1 MKRSIHHLIA
11 DGVVGGLLAGLVVA
25 LWFLVVDSVAGRPFH
40 TPAALAG
47 ALTRQPIGPPT
58 FRLVAAYSVVHFA
71 VFALLGIGVAGAI
84 AVLRTPPRL
93 LFGVLFGLVAQ
104 ELAFYA
110 GLLLSDGSRVAIVP
124 WPHVVAANVLSGF
137 VLMGYLHRAAR
148 DQHPFGIGALKGRPL
163 LTQGLFTGL
172 VGAGVVALWFFV
184 LDVAA
189 GHPLLTQGL
198 FTGLVGAGVVA
209 LWFFVLDVAAGH
221 PLRTP
226 AALGAAL
233 LFGAS
238 NVGTIDVNLGVV
250 AAYTVVHVAAFVAA
264 GVLFVAIAEQIERT
278 PAFILLA
285 AMALIVLDAVVSA
298 ALALGAQWVVGTL
311 GASSVLV
318 ANVLAVAAMS
328 WYVWATHPLLR
339 RRLHEQVQVHV

>member
-11 DGVVGGLLAGLVVA
+11 DGVVGGVLAGLVVA
-25 LWFLVVDSVAGRPFH
+25 LWFLVVDSLAGRPFH

-58 FRLVAAYSVVHFA
+58 FRLVAAYTVVHFA
-71 VFALLGIGVAGAI
+71 VFALLGIAMAGAI

-110 GLLLSDGSRVAIVP
+110 GLLLSDASRVAIVP

-148 DQHPFGIGALKGRPL
+148 DQHPFGLAALKGHPL
-163 LTQGLFTGL
+163 LTQGLVTGL
-172 VGAGVVALWFFV
+172 VGAGVVALWFF
-184 LDVAA
+184 A
-189 GHPLLTQGL
+189 
-198 FTGLVGAGVVA
+198 
-209 LWFFVLDVAAGH
+209 LDVAAGH

-233 LFGAS
+233 LLGAS
-238 NVGTIDVNLGVV
+238 NVTAVDVNLGVV
-250 AAYTVVHVAAFVAA
+250 AAYTVVHVAAFVVA
-264 GVLFVAIAEQIERT
+264 GVLFVAIAEQLERT
-278 PAFILLA
+278 PALMLLA
-285 AMALIVLDAVVSA
+285 AMALIVLDAVVGA

-318 ANVLAVAAMS
+318 ANLLAVGAMS
-328 WYVWATHPLLR
+328 WYVWATHPVLR
-339 RRLHEQVQVHV
+339 RRLHEQVHVHV

>member
-1 MKRSIHHLIA
+1 MRRSLHQLTA
-11 DGVVGGLLAGLVVA
+11 DGVVGGVIAGLVVA
-25 LWFLVVDSVAGRPFH
+25 LWFLAVDSLAGRPFH
-40 TPAALAG
+40 TPSALAS
-47 ALTRQPIGPPT
+47 ALTRQAVGPPT
-58 FRLVAAYSVVHFA
+58 FRLVAAYSVLHLA
-71 VFALLGIGVAGAI
+71 VFAVLGIAMAGAM
-84 AVLRTPPRL
+84 AALRTPPRL
-93 LFGVLFGLVAQ
+93 LLGVLFGLVAQ
-104 ELAFYA
+104 EIAFYG
-110 GLLLSDGSRVAIVP
+110 GLLLSDASRVAVVP

-148 DQHPFGIGALKGRPL
+148 DQHPFGIGALK
-163 LTQGLFTGL
+163 
-172 VGAGVVALWFFV
+172 
-184 LDVAA
+184 

>member
-148 DQHPFGIGALKGRPL
+148 DQHPFGIGALK
-163 LTQGLFTGL
+163 
-172 VGAGVVALWFFV
+172 
-184 LDVAA
+184 

>member
-1 MKRSIHHLIA
+1 VKRSIHHLIA
-11 DGVVGGLLAGLVVA
+11 DGVVGGVLAGLVVA
-25 LWFLVVDSVAGRPFH
+25 LWFLVVDSLAGRPFH

-58 FRLVAAYSVVHFA
+58 FRLVAAYTVVHFA
-71 VFALLGIGVAGAI
+71 VFALLGIAMAGAI

-110 GLLLSDGSRVAIVP
+110 GLLLSDASRVAIVP

-148 DQHPFGIGALKGRPL
+148 DQHPFGIGALKGHPL
-163 LTQGLFTGL
+163 LTRGLFTGL
-172 VGAGVVALWFFV
+172 VGAGVVALWFFA
-184 LDVAA
+184 LDI
-189 GHPLLTQGL
+189 
-198 FTGLVGAGVVA
+198 
-209 LWFFVLDVAAGH
+209 AAGH

-250 AAYTVVHVAAFVAA
+250 AAYTIVHVAAFVAA

-278 PAFILLA
+278 PALILLA
-285 AMALIVLDAVVSA
+285 VMALIVLDAVVSA

-318 ANVLAVAAMS
+318 ANLLAVGAMS

>member
-163 LTQGLFTGL
+163 LTQGLFTGM
-172 VGAGVVALWFFV
+172 
-184 LDVAA
+184 
-189 GHPLLTQGL
+189 
-198 FTGLVGAGVVA
+198 VGAGVVA

>member
-71 VFALLGIGVAGAI
+71 VFALLGIAMAGAI

-110 GLLLSDGSRVAIVP
+110 GLLLSDASRVAIVP

-148 DQHPFGIGALKGRPL
+148 DQHPFGLAALKGHPL
-163 LTQGLFTGL
+163 LTQGLVTGL
-172 VGAGVVALWFFV
+172 VGAGVVALWFF
-184 LDVAA
+184 A
-189 GHPLLTQGL
+189 
-198 FTGLVGAGVVA
+198 
-209 LWFFVLDVAAGH
+209 LDVAAGH

-233 LFGAS
+233 LLGAS
-238 NVGTIDVNLGVV
+238 NVTAVDVNLGVV
-250 AAYTVVHVAAFVAA
+250 AAYTVVHVAAFVVA
-264 GVLFVAIAEQIERT
+264 GVLFVAIAEQLERT
-278 PAFILLA
+278 PALMLLA
-285 AMALIVLDAVVSA
+285 AMALIVLDAVVGA

-318 ANVLAVAAMS
+318 ANLLAVGAMS
-328 WYVWATHPLLR
+328 WYVWATHPVLR
-339 RRLHEQVQVHV
+339 RRLHEQVHVHV

>member
-11 DGVVGGLLAGLVVA
+11 DGVVGGVLAGLVVA
-25 LWFLVVDSVAGRPFH
+25 LWFLVVDSLAGRPFH

-58 FRLVAAYSVVHFA
+58 FRLVAAYTVVHFA
-71 VFALLGIGVAGAI
+71 VFALLGIAMAGAI

-110 GLLLSDGSRVAIVP
+110 GLLLSDASRVAIVP

-148 DQHPFGIGALKGRPL
+148 DQHPFGLAALKGHPL
-163 LTQGLFTGL
+163 LTQGLVTGL
-172 VGAGVVALWFFV
+172 VGAGVVALWFF
-184 LDVAA
+184 A
-189 GHPLLTQGL
+189 
-198 FTGLVGAGVVA
+198 
-209 LWFFVLDVAAGH
+209 LDVAAGH

-238 NVGTIDVNLGVV
+238 NVASVDVNLGVV
-250 AAYTVVHVAAFVAA
+250 AAYTVVHVAAFVVA
-264 GVLFVAIAEQIERT
+264 GVLFVAIAEQLERT
-278 PAFILLA
+278 PALMLLA
-285 AMALIVLDAVVSA
+285 AMALIVLDAVVGA

-318 ANVLAVAAMS
+318 ANLLAVGAMS
-328 WYVWATHPLLR
+328 WYVWATHPVLR
-339 RRLHEQVQVHV
+339 RRLHEQVHVHV